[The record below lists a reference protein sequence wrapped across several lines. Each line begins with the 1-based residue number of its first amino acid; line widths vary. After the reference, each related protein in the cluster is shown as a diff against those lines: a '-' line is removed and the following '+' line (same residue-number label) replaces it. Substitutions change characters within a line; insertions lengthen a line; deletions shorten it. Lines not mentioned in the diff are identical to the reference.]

1 MPVEKIKLKS
11 DSYQDVIF
19 LTAIIIF
26 TSVLVIGLYPGRID
40 AGLVDENFFITTL
53 MATPVIAAIYLIV
66 ISFRRN
72 LNIESVDIR
81 QSIKKKMIMAFVFI
95 ALLSAIPIV
104 IISGNYFSSS
114 FSRMFSPKTMTA
126 LDRSV
131 ELTSAY
137 YTDLGE
143 EIRVELETIK
153 SIMGVRGLNLS
164 SGSYDRIGKV
174 YEKKGFGLAFIIPAG
189 DDSKVI
195 QNSLSQ
201 NSGYTG
207 SVADFYRSGL
217 DGNVKIDRISI
228 MGHDFVSGALSSS
241 GIAIILWKEIPQDV
255 KEQES
260 LFIDGRN
267 DYRLVEQSKDYFE
280 SGAGSFLMF
289 VSMLII
295 GIAYIFS
302 LYISGNI
309 TSPILE
315 LSSAAQSVA
324 MGNYKHNLEKKSDD
338 EIGALMDSFN
348 TMARQLDENRKI
360 MYQKQKLEA
369 WNEMARKLVH
379 EIKNPLTPIRLSAE
393 RMRKLTAGGNSGKDE
408 AVIAGTETIINE
420 VNSLLRLVSE
430 FNTFARLPE
439 RKPEQAQINRLINET
454 VALFRAH
461 ENVEFK
467 IDLEDEIPDILA
479 DRGLIRQALNN
490 LITNA
495 VQAIKGEGTI
505 TVRSWLDRQAGE
517 VAVSIEDTGS
527 GINEKDLESIF
538 EPGWTSGKHGTGL
551 GLAIVEK
558 IVFEHNGRIRCTS
571 LKGEGAAFEIRL
583 PLNSGVKNGSNTD
596 S

>member
-1 MPVEKIKLKS
+1 MPVEKRKLKS
-11 DSYQDVIF
+11 DSFQDVIF

-53 MATPVIAAIYLIV
+53 MVTPVIAAIYLIV

-72 LNIESVDIR
+72 LNIKSVDIR

-114 FSRMFSPKTMTA
+114 FSRMFSPRTMMA
-126 LDRSV
+126 LERSV
-131 ELTSAY
+131 ELSSAY
-137 YTDLGE
+137 YADLGE

-153 SIMGVRGLNLS
+153 GIMGVSGLS
-164 SGSYDRIGKV
+164 ISPGSYDRIGRL
-174 YEKKGFGLAFIIPAG
+174 YEKRGFGLAFIIPSVSG
-189 DDSKVI
+189 RKII
-195 QNSLSQ
+195 QNSLSR
-201 NSGYTG
+201 NSVFSGD
-207 SVADFYRSGL
+207 VADFYRSVPGS
-217 DGNVKIDRISI
+217 NAKIDRISVN
-228 MGHDFVSGALSSS
+228 GYSLVSGALSLH
-241 GIAIILWKEIPQDV
+241 GITIILWKEIPPDV
-255 KEQES
+255 RDQET
-260 LFIDGRN
+260 LFIEGRN
-267 DYRLVEQSKDYFE
+267 DYTLVEQSKEYFE

-289 VSMLII
+289 ISILII

-324 MGNYKHNLEKKSDD
+324 KGNYNQNLEKTSDD

-348 TMARQLDENRKI
+348 TMARQLDENRKM

-393 RMRKLTAGGNSGKDE
+393 RMRKLTAAGSSGKDE

-420 VNSLLRLVSE
+420 VSSLLKLVSE

-439 RKPEQAQINRLINET
+439 RKPENASINRLINET
-454 VALFRAH
+454 VALFSVH
-461 ENVEFK
+461 DNIEFK
-467 IDLEDEIPDILA
+467 LDLDETMPDITA
-479 DRGLIRQALNN
+479 DRGLLRQALNN

-495 VQAIKGEGTI
+495 VQAVIGNGII
-505 TVRSWLDRQAGE
+505 TVRSWADSASGE
-517 VAVSIEDTGS
+517 AVVSIEDTGI
-527 GINEKDLESIF
+527 GIDEKDLERIF
-538 EPGWTSGKHGTGL
+538 EPGWTSGKNGTGL

-571 LKGEGAAFEIRL
+571 RKGEGARFEIRL
-583 PLNSGVKNGSNTD
+583 PLNSGVTNGSNTD